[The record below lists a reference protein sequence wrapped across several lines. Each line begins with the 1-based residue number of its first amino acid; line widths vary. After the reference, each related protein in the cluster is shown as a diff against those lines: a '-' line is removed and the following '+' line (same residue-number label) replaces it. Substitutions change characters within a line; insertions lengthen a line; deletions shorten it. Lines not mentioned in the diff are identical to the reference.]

1 MRLIFTMSRIH
12 RPAIGILLTC
22 LDPGQL
28 LIRDA
33 PFFTLLRETQPK

>member
-12 RPAIGILLTC
+12 RPAVGILLTC

-28 LIRDA
+28 LMRDA
-33 PFFTLLRETQPK
+33 SFFALLRETQSK